1 MIDGITYFRK
11 NSPYPGDVT
20 KNCAL
25 DGVEVDNNFFVL
37 EGRDIKTLKV
47 DGSDIVIELQNG
59 KIIRSVD
66 ALKDVTDLKH
76 TAVSEL
82 EFDKENGV
90 LKFVRNGE
98 QVAITGFATESNIG
112 SDTKPDTV
120 VTVAV
125 DDSLKGNGL
134 AASPVSISPMFK
146 TGQYEPVKKIISVV
160 DGESIP
166 SCKTL
171 TVGDRYLTKEY
182 VSVYGMLYNYEAVKK
197 IACNLIKAN
206 SPWRIP
212 TKEDWD
218 DMLNA
223 VEPCPKNKNHNS
235 ATSNKYLGAWAG
247 KLLKST
253 DLWLHSTTI
262 DHCGNDTCINYD
274 TVSCGNCDNACESI
288 YCGKVCDNE
297 CRCCDCGNCDNGCGR
312 CDCGNCDNRG
322 LDTFGF
328 HIVPAG
334 YADDGRNFVF
344 FGERA
349 YFWTATNSN
358 CENVYVKRFE
368 YNRNSVYQNI
378 IAGQNYLS
386 LRLVKDYN
394 GHNYHE
400 SEKILSDQYP
410 TVMMP
415 SVKNGHSIWTSV
427 NVSLGC
433 GCGRIE
439 PNNGLALAHT
449 TKFYLNEWDGKEWL
463 RNELKDGESVVIK
476 KAPNGQTNAEYRLS
490 DGKLINVGQ
499 ITYEAVING
508 INPKLDELGTKIDNE
523 INRSIAKDTMIED
536 SINNELRPNITKNS
550 NDIATVN
557 TNLVSA
563 IGNINNAIKTVND
576 NLVDAVNTIN
586 GGIAT
591 EIQERKDADV
601 AEKEARIATDEEIK
615 ATVTANKEILDQ
627 EIERATTKDN
637 ELATAIAEE
646 KQAREAKDADLENK
660 IGQHQIVSD
669 ERYQELKGLI
679 NTNKDSIDNLSTDLD
694 ATKTDLNNTKQVLT
708 DFGKETAKAFEQIN
722 QVITD
727 GFNTINGGI
736 ATEIQERK
744 DADVAEK
751 EARIATDEEIKATI
765 LTEEGTSFD
774 TDSGVLTLKSKGGT
788 NDIKVQFSMNFG
800 EF

>member
-11 NSPYPGDVT
+11 NSPYTGDVT

-37 EGRDIKTLKV
+37 EGRDIKTLRV
-47 DGSDIVIELQNG
+47 EGSDIVIELQNG
-59 KIIRSVD
+59 KVMRSVD
-66 ALKDVTDLKH
+66 ALKDVADLKR
-76 TAVSEL
+76 TAISEL

-98 QVAITGFATESNIG
+98 QVAITGFATESN
-112 SDTKPDTV
+112 TEPNTV
-120 VTVAV
+120 VKVAV

-134 AASPVSISPMFK
+134 ATAPISISPIFK

-166 SCKTL
+166 ACETL

-182 VSVYGMLYNYEAVKK
+182 VSVYGMLYNYNAVKK
-197 IACNLIKAN
+197 IACDLSKAN

-223 VEPCPKNKNHNS
+223 VEPCQKNKNHNS

-262 DHCGNDTCINYD
+262 DPCGNDTCINYD

-288 YCGKVCDNE
+288 YCGKVCDNG
-297 CRCCDCGNCDNGCGR
+297 CGCCDCGKVCDNGCGCCDCGKVCDNGCGC

-400 SEKILSDQYP
+400 SEKILSDHYP

-433 GCGRIE
+433 CCGRIE

-463 RNELKDGESVVIK
+463 RNELKDGESVVIN

-490 DGKLINVGQ
+490 DGKLINVSQ
-499 ITYEAVING
+499 ITYEAVIND
-508 INPKLDELGTKIDNE
+508 IDPKLKVLGTKIDNE
-523 INRSIAKDTMIED
+523 INRSIAKDEAFED
-536 SINNELRPNITKNS
+536 TINDELRPNITKNS

-563 IGNINNAIKTVND
+563 IGNINEAIKTVNN

-591 EIQERKDADV
+591 EIQERKDAD
-601 AEKEARIATDEEIK
+601 KKI
-615 ATVTANKEILDQ
+615 KEILDQ

-637 ELATAIAEE
+637 ELTTAIAEE
-646 KQAREAKDADLENK
+646 KHARETKDAELENK
-660 IGQHQIVSD
+660 IGQQQTVSN
-669 ERYQELKGLI
+669 EHYQELKGLI
-679 NTNKDSIDNLSTDLD
+679 NTNKESIDNLSSDLD
-694 ATKTDLNNTKQVLT
+694 ATKTDLNNTKQVLS

-744 DADVAEK
+744 DADAAEK
-751 EARIATDEEIKATI
+751 EARIATDEEIKATV

-774 TDSGVLTLKSKGGT
+774 TNSGVLTLKSKGGT

>member
-37 EGRDIKTLKV
+37 EGRDIKTLRV
-47 DGSDIVIELQNG
+47 EGSDIVVELQNG
-59 KIIRSVD
+59 KVMRSVD

-82 EFDKENGV
+82 EFDKESGV
-90 LKFVRNGE
+90 LRFMRNGE
-98 QVAITGFATESNIG
+98 QIAITGFATELNTG
-112 SDTKPDTV
+112 

-125 DDSLKGNGL
+125 DESLKGNGL
-134 AASPVSISPMFK
+134 AATPVSISPMFK
-146 TGQYEPVKKIISVV
+146 TGQYEPVKKFISVV

-166 SCKTL
+166 TCETPI
-171 TVGDRYLTKEY
+171 VGDRYLTKEY

-197 IACNLIKAN
+197 IACNLNKAN

-223 VEPCPKNKNHNS
+223 VEPCQKDRDHNS
-235 ATSNKYLGAWAG
+235 ATANKYLGAWAG

-253 DLWLHSTTI
+253 DLWLHSSTI
-262 DHCGNDTCINYD
+262 DPCGNDTCINYD
-274 TVSCGNCDNACESI
+274 TVSCGNSGNGCEST
-288 YCGKVCDNE
+288 YCGKVCDNS
-297 CRCCDCGNCDNGCGR
+297 CGCCDCGNMGCDNG
-312 CDCGNCDNRG
+312 G
-322 LDTFGF
+322 LDAFGF

-368 YNRNSVYQNI
+368 HNKNSVYQNV
-378 IAGQNYLS
+378 IASQNYLS
-386 LRLVKDYN
+386 LRLIKDYN

-499 ITYEAVING
+499 ITYEAVIND

-536 SINNELRPNITKNS
+536 TINNELRSNIIKNS

-563 IGNINNAIKTVND
+563 IGNINEAIKTVND

-615 ATVTANKEILDQ
+615 AT
-627 EIERATTKDN
+627 
-637 ELATAIAEE
+637 
-646 KQAREAKDADLENK
+646 
-660 IGQHQIVSD
+660 
-669 ERYQELKGLI
+669 
-679 NTNKDSIDNLSTDLD
+679 
-694 ATKTDLNNTKQVLT
+694 
-708 DFGKETAKAFEQIN
+708 
-722 QVITD
+722 
-727 GFNTINGGI
+727 
-736 ATEIQERK
+736 
-744 DADVAEK
+744 
-751 EARIATDEEIKATI
+751 I

-774 TDSGVLTLKSKGGT
+774 TNSGVLTLKSKGGT

>member
-37 EGRDIKTLKV
+37 EGRDIKTLRV
-47 DGSDIVIELQNG
+47 EGSDIVVELQNG
-59 KIIRSVD
+59 KVMRSVD

-82 EFDKENGV
+82 EFDKESGV
-90 LKFVRNGE
+90 LRFMRNGE
-98 QVAITGFATESNIG
+98 QIAITGFATELNTG
-112 SDTKPDTV
+112 

-125 DDSLKGNGL
+125 DESLKGNGL
-134 AASPVSISPMFK
+134 AATPVSISPMFK
-146 TGQYEPVKKIISVV
+146 TGQYEPVKKFISVV

-166 SCKTL
+166 TCETPI
-171 TVGDRYLTKEY
+171 VGDRYLTEEY

-197 IACNLIKAN
+197 IACNLNKAN

-223 VEPCPKNKNHNS
+223 VEPCQKDRDHNS
-235 ATSNKYLGAWAG
+235 ATANKYLGAWAG

-253 DLWLHSTTI
+253 DLWLHSSTI
-262 DHCGNDTCINYD
+262 DPCGNDTCINYD
-274 TVSCGNCDNACESI
+274 TVSCGNSGNGCEST
-288 YCGKVCDNE
+288 YCGKVCDNS
-297 CRCCDCGNCDNGCGR
+297 CGCCDCGNMGCDNG
-312 CDCGNCDNRG
+312 G
-322 LDTFGF
+322 LDAFGF

-368 YNRNSVYQNI
+368 HNKNSVYQNV
-378 IAGQNYLS
+378 IASQNYLS
-386 LRLVKDYN
+386 LRLIKDYN

-490 DGKLINVGQ
+490 DGKLINVAQ
-499 ITYEAVING
+499 ITYEAVIND

-523 INRSIAKDTMIED
+523 INRSIDKDTMIED
-536 SINNELRPNITKNS
+536 TINNELRPNITKNS

-615 ATVTANKEILDQ
+615 AT
-627 EIERATTKDN
+627 
-637 ELATAIAEE
+637 
-646 KQAREAKDADLENK
+646 
-660 IGQHQIVSD
+660 
-669 ERYQELKGLI
+669 
-679 NTNKDSIDNLSTDLD
+679 
-694 ATKTDLNNTKQVLT
+694 
-708 DFGKETAKAFEQIN
+708 
-722 QVITD
+722 
-727 GFNTINGGI
+727 
-736 ATEIQERK
+736 
-744 DADVAEK
+744 
-751 EARIATDEEIKATI
+751 I

-774 TDSGVLTLKSKGGT
+774 TNSGVLTLKSKGGT

>member
-37 EGRDIKTLKV
+37 EGRDIKTLRV
-47 DGSDIVIELQNG
+47 EGSDIVIELQNG
-59 KIIRSVD
+59 KVMRSVD
-66 ALKDVTDLKH
+66 ALKDVADLKR
-76 TAVSEL
+76 TAISEL
-82 EFDKENGV
+82 EFDKESGV

-98 QVAITGFATESNIG
+98 QVAITGFATESK
-112 SDTKPDTV
+112 SEPSTV

-134 AASPVSISPMFK
+134 TATPISISPIFK

-160 DGESIP
+160 DGDSIP
-166 SCKTL
+166 TCETL
-171 TVGDRYLTKEY
+171 AVGDRYLTKEY
-182 VSVYGMLYNYEAVKK
+182 VSVYGMLYNYNAVKK
-197 IACNLIKAN
+197 IACDLDKAN

-262 DHCGNDTCINYD
+262 DTCGNDTCINYD
-274 TVSCGNCDNACESI
+274 AVSCGNCNNACESI

-297 CRCCDCGNCDNGCGR
+297 CRCCDCGNCDNGCGC

-463 RNELKDGESVVIK
+463 RNELKDGESVVIN

-490 DGKLINVGQ
+490 DGKLINVSQ
-499 ITYEAVING
+499 ITNEAVINDIG
-508 INPKLDELGTKIDNE
+508 PKLKELGTKIDNE
-523 INRSIAKDTMIED
+523 INRSIAKDEAFED
-536 SINNELRPNITKNS
+536 TINDELRPNITKNS

-563 IGNINNAIKTVND
+563 IGNINEAIKTVND

-591 EIQERKDADV
+591 EIQERKDAD
-601 AEKEARIATDEEIK
+601 KEIK
-615 ATVTANKEILDQ
+615 DSLDQ

-660 IGQHQIVSD
+660 IGQQQTVSN

-744 DADVAEK
+744 DADAAEK
-751 EARIATDEEIKATI
+751 EARTATDEEIKATI

-774 TDSGVLTLKSKGGT
+774 TNSGVLTLKSKGGT

>member
-11 NSPYPGDVT
+11 NSPYTGDVT

-37 EGRDIKTLKV
+37 EGRDIKTLRV
-47 DGSDIVIELQNG
+47 EGSDIVVELQNG
-59 KIIRSVD
+59 KVMRSVD

-98 QVAITGFATESNIG
+98 QVAITGFATESK
-112 SDTKPDTV
+112 SEPSTV

-134 AASPVSISPMFK
+134 TATPISISPIFK

-160 DGESIP
+160 DGDSIP
-166 SCKTL
+166 TCETL
-171 TVGDRYLTKEY
+171 AVGDRYLTKEY
-182 VSVYGMLYNYEAVKK
+182 VSVYGMLYNYNAVKK
-197 IACNLIKAN
+197 IACDLDKAN

-262 DHCGNDTCINYD
+262 DTCGNDTCINYD
-274 TVSCGNCDNACESI
+274 AVSCGNCNNACESI

-297 CRCCDCGNCDNGCGR
+297 CRCCDCGNCDNGCGC

-499 ITYEAVING
+499 ITYEAVIND

-523 INRSIAKDTMIED
+523 INRSIAKDEAFED
-536 SINNELRPNITKNS
+536 TINDELRPNITKNS

-563 IGNINNAIKTVND
+563 IGNINEAIKTVND

-591 EIQERKDADV
+591 EIQERKDAD
-601 AEKEARIATDEEIK
+601 KEIK
-615 ATVTANKEILDQ
+615 DSLDQ

-660 IGQHQIVSD
+660 IGQQQTVSN

-744 DADVAEK
+744 DADAAEK

-774 TDSGVLTLKSKGGT
+774 TNSGVLTLKSKGGT

>member
-37 EGRDIKTLKV
+37 EGRDIKTLRV
-47 DGSDIVIELQNG
+47 EGSDIVVELQNG
-59 KIIRSVD
+59 KVMRSVD

-82 EFDKENGV
+82 EFDKESGV
-90 LKFVRNGE
+90 LRFMRNGE
-98 QVAITGFATESNIG
+98 QVAITGFATELNTG
-112 SDTKPDTV
+112 

-125 DDSLKGNGL
+125 DESLKGNGL
-134 AASPVSISPMFK
+134 AATPVSISPMFK
-146 TGQYEPVKKIISVV
+146 TGQYEPVKKFISVV

-166 SCKTL
+166 TCETPI
-171 TVGDRYLTKEY
+171 VGDRYLTKEY

-197 IACNLIKAN
+197 IACNLNKAN

-223 VEPCPKNKNHNS
+223 VEPCQKDRDHNS
-235 ATSNKYLGAWAG
+235 ATANKYLGAWAG

-253 DLWLHSTTI
+253 DLWLHSSTI
-262 DHCGNDTCINYD
+262 DSCGNDTCINYD
-274 TVSCGNCDNACESI
+274 TVSCGNSVNGCEST
-288 YCGKVCDNE
+288 YCGKVCDNS
-297 CRCCDCGNCDNGCGR
+297 CGCCDCGNMGCDNG
-312 CDCGNCDNRG
+312 G
-322 LDTFGF
+322 LDAFGF

-368 YNRNSVYQNI
+368 HNKNSVYQNV
-378 IAGQNYLS
+378 IASQNYLS
-386 LRLVKDYN
+386 LRLIKDYN

-490 DGKLINVGQ
+490 DGKLINVAQ
-499 ITYEAVING
+499 ITYEAVIND

-523 INRSIAKDTMIED
+523 INRSIDKDTMIED
-536 SINNELRPNITKNS
+536 TINNELRPNITKNS

-615 ATVTANKEILDQ
+615 AT
-627 EIERATTKDN
+627 
-637 ELATAIAEE
+637 
-646 KQAREAKDADLENK
+646 
-660 IGQHQIVSD
+660 
-669 ERYQELKGLI
+669 
-679 NTNKDSIDNLSTDLD
+679 
-694 ATKTDLNNTKQVLT
+694 
-708 DFGKETAKAFEQIN
+708 
-722 QVITD
+722 
-727 GFNTINGGI
+727 
-736 ATEIQERK
+736 
-744 DADVAEK
+744 
-751 EARIATDEEIKATI
+751 I

-774 TDSGVLTLKSKGGT
+774 TNSGVLTLKSKGGT

>member
-37 EGRDIKTLKV
+37 EGRDIKTLRV
-47 DGSDIVIELQNG
+47 EGSDIVVELQNG
-59 KIIRSVD
+59 KVMRSVD
-66 ALKDVTDLKH
+66 ALKDVADLKR
-76 TAVSEL
+76 TAISEL
-82 EFDKENGV
+82 EFDKESGV

-98 QVAITGFATESNIG
+98 QVAITGFATESK
-112 SDTKPDTV
+112 SEPSTV

-134 AASPVSISPMFK
+134 TATPISISPIFK

-160 DGESIP
+160 DGDSIP
-166 SCKTL
+166 TCETL
-171 TVGDRYLTKEY
+171 AVGDRYLTKEY
-182 VSVYGMLYNYEAVKK
+182 VSVYGMLYNYNAVKK
-197 IACNLIKAN
+197 IACDLDKAN

-262 DHCGNDTCINYD
+262 DTCGNDTCINYD
-274 TVSCGNCDNACESI
+274 AVSCGNCNNACESI

-297 CRCCDCGNCDNGCGR
+297 CRC

-499 ITYEAVING
+499 ITYEAVIND

-523 INRSIAKDTMIED
+523 INRSIAKDEAFED
-536 SINNELRPNITKNS
+536 TINDELRPNITKNS

-563 IGNINNAIKTVND
+563 IGNINEAIKTVND

-591 EIQERKDADV
+591 EIQERKDAD
-601 AEKEARIATDEEIK
+601 KEIK
-615 ATVTANKEILDQ
+615 DSLDQ

-660 IGQHQIVSD
+660 IGQQQTVSN

-744 DADVAEK
+744 DADAAEK

-774 TDSGVLTLKSKGGT
+774 TNSGVLTLKSKGGT

-800 EF
+800 EFQ

>member
-37 EGRDIKTLKV
+37 EGRDIKTLRV
-47 DGSDIVIELQNG
+47 EGSDIVVELQNG
-59 KIIRSVD
+59 KVMRSVD
-66 ALKDVTDLKH
+66 ALKDVADLKR
-76 TAVSEL
+76 TAISEL
-82 EFDKENGV
+82 EFDKESGV

-98 QVAITGFATESNIG
+98 QVDITGFATESNIG
-112 SDTKPDTV
+112 SDTKPDAV

-262 DHCGNDTCINYD
+262 DSCGNDTCINYD

-297 CRCCDCGNCDNGCGR
+297 CRCCDCGNCDNGCGC

-490 DGKLINVGQ
+490 DGKLINVAQ
-499 ITYEAVING
+499 ITYEAVIND

-523 INRSIAKDTMIED
+523 INRSIAKDESFED
-536 SINNELRPNITKNS
+536 TINDELRPNITKNS

-563 IGNINNAIKTVND
+563 IGNINEAIKTVND

-591 EIQERKDADV
+591 EIQERKDAD
-601 AEKEARIATDEEIK
+601 KEIK
-615 ATVTANKEILDQ
+615 DSLDQ

-637 ELATAIAEE
+637 ELTTAIAEE

-660 IGQHQIVSD
+660 IGQHQIVID
-669 ERYQELKGLI
+669 EHYQELKGLI

-744 DADVAEK
+744 DADATEK

-774 TDSGVLTLKSKGGT
+774 TNSGVLTLKSKGGT
-788 NDIKVQFSMNFG
+788 NDIRVQFSMNFG

>member
-37 EGRDIKTLKV
+37 EGRDIKTLRV
-47 DGSDIVIELQNG
+47 EGSDIVVELQNG
-59 KIIRSVD
+59 KVMRSVN

-82 EFDKENGV
+82 EFDKESGV

-98 QVAITGFATESNIG
+98 QVAITGFATESK
-112 SDTKPDTV
+112 SEPSTV

-134 AASPVSISPMFK
+134 TATPISISPIFK

-160 DGESIP
+160 DGDSIP
-166 SCKTL
+166 TCETL
-171 TVGDRYLTKEY
+171 AVGDRYLTKEY
-182 VSVYGMLYNYEAVKK
+182 VSVYGMLYNYNAVKK
-197 IACNLIKAN
+197 IACDLDKAN

-262 DHCGNDTCINYD
+262 DTCGNDTCINYD
-274 TVSCGNCDNACESI
+274 AVSCGNCNNACESI

-297 CRCCDCGNCDNGCGR
+297 CRCRDCGNCDNGCGC

-499 ITYEAVING
+499 ITYEAVIND

-523 INRSIAKDTMIED
+523 INRSIAKDEAFED
-536 SINNELRPNITKNS
+536 TINDELRPNITKNS

-563 IGNINNAIKTVND
+563 IGNINEAIKTVND

-591 EIQERKDADV
+591 EIQERKDAD
-601 AEKEARIATDEEIK
+601 KEIK
-615 ATVTANKEILDQ
+615 DSLDQ

-660 IGQHQIVSD
+660 IGQQQTVSN

-744 DADVAEK
+744 DADAAEK

-774 TDSGVLTLKSKGGT
+774 TNSGVLTLKSKGGT

>member
-11 NSPYPGDVT
+11 NSPYTGDIT

-37 EGRDIKTLKV
+37 EGRDIKTLRV
-47 DGSDIVIELQNG
+47 EGSDIVVELQNG
-59 KIIRSVD
+59 KVMRSVD

-82 EFDKENGV
+82 EFDKESGV
-90 LKFVRNGE
+90 LRFMRNGE
-98 QVAITGFATESNIG
+98 QVAITGFATELNTG
-112 SDTKPDTV
+112 

-125 DDSLKGNGL
+125 DESLKGNGL
-134 AASPVSISPMFK
+134 AATPVSISPMFK
-146 TGQYEPVKKIISVV
+146 TGQYEPVKKFISVV
-160 DGESIP
+160 NGESIP
-166 SCKTL
+166 TCETPI
-171 TVGDRYLTKEY
+171 VGDRYLTKEY

-197 IACNLIKAN
+197 IACNLNKAN

-223 VEPCPKNKNHNS
+223 VEPCQKDRDHNS
-235 ATSNKYLGAWAG
+235 ATANKYLGAWAG

-253 DLWLHSTTI
+253 DLWLHSSTI
-262 DHCGNDTCINYD
+262 DPCGNDTCINYD
-274 TVSCGNCDNACESI
+274 TVSCGNSGNGCEST
-288 YCGKVCDNE
+288 YCGKVCDNS
-297 CRCCDCGNCDNGCGR
+297 CGCCDCGNMGCDNG
-312 CDCGNCDNRG
+312 G
-322 LDTFGF
+322 LDAFGF

-368 YNRNSVYQNI
+368 HNKNSVYQNV
-378 IAGQNYLS
+378 IASQNYLS
-386 LRLVKDYN
+386 LRLIKDYN

-499 ITYEAVING
+499 ITYEAVIND

-523 INRSIAKDTMIED
+523 INRSIDKDTMIED
-536 SINNELRPNITKNS
+536 TINNELRPNITKNS

-557 TNLVSA
+557 TNLVSS
-563 IGNINNAIKTVND
+563 IGNINEAIKTVND
-576 NLVDAVNTIN
+576 NLVDAV
-586 GGIAT
+586 
-591 EIQERKDADV
+591 
-601 AEKEARIATDEEIK
+601 
-615 ATVTANKEILDQ
+615 
-627 EIERATTKDN
+627 
-637 ELATAIAEE
+637 
-646 KQAREAKDADLENK
+646 
-660 IGQHQIVSD
+660 
-669 ERYQELKGLI
+669 
-679 NTNKDSIDNLSTDLD
+679 
-694 ATKTDLNNTKQVLT
+694 
-708 DFGKETAKAFEQIN
+708 
-722 QVITD
+722 
-727 GFNTINGGI
+727 NTINGGI

>member
-37 EGRDIKTLKV
+37 EGRDIKTLRV
-47 DGSDIVIELQNG
+47 EGSDIVVELQNG
-59 KIIRSVD
+59 KVMRSVD

-82 EFDKENGV
+82 EFDKESGV
-90 LKFVRNGE
+90 LRFMRNGE
-98 QVAITGFATESNIG
+98 QVAITGFATELNTG
-112 SDTKPDTV
+112 

-125 DDSLKGNGL
+125 DESLKGNGL
-134 AASPVSISPMFK
+134 AATPVSISPMFK
-146 TGQYEPVKKIISVV
+146 TGQYEPVKKFISVV

-166 SCKTL
+166 TCETPI
-171 TVGDRYLTKEY
+171 VGDRYLTEEY

-197 IACNLIKAN
+197 IACNLNKAN

-223 VEPCPKNKNHNS
+223 VEPCQKDRDHNS
-235 ATSNKYLGAWAG
+235 ATANKYLGAWAG

-253 DLWLHSTTI
+253 DLWLHSSTI
-262 DHCGNDTCINYD
+262 DPCGNDTCINYD
-274 TVSCGNCDNACESI
+274 TVSCGNSGNGCEST
-288 YCGKVCDNE
+288 YCGKVCDNS
-297 CRCCDCGNCDNGCGR
+297 CGCCDCGNMGCDNG
-312 CDCGNCDNRG
+312 G
-322 LDTFGF
+322 LDAFGF

-368 YNRNSVYQNI
+368 YNKNSVYQNV
-378 IAGQNYLS
+378 IASQNYLS
-386 LRLVKDYN
+386 LRLIKDYN

-591 EIQERKDADV
+591 EIQERKDAD
-601 AEKEARIATDEEIK
+601 AT
-615 ATVTANKEILDQ
+615 
-627 EIERATTKDN
+627 
-637 ELATAIAEE
+637 
-646 KQAREAKDADLENK
+646 
-660 IGQHQIVSD
+660 
-669 ERYQELKGLI
+669 
-679 NTNKDSIDNLSTDLD
+679 
-694 ATKTDLNNTKQVLT
+694 
-708 DFGKETAKAFEQIN
+708 
-722 QVITD
+722 
-727 GFNTINGGI
+727 
-736 ATEIQERK
+736 
-744 DADVAEK
+744 EK

-774 TDSGVLTLKSKGGT
+774 TNSGVLTLKSKGGT

>member
-37 EGRDIKTLKV
+37 EGRDIKTLRV
-47 DGSDIVIELQNG
+47 EGSDIVIELQNG
-59 KIIRSVD
+59 KVMRSVD
-66 ALKDVTDLKH
+66 ALKDVADLKH
-76 TAVSEL
+76 TAISEL
-82 EFDKENGV
+82 EFDKESGV
-90 LKFVRNGE
+90 LKFVRDGE
-98 QVAITGFATESNIG
+98 QVAITGFATESK
-112 SDTKPDTV
+112 SEPSTV

-134 AASPVSISPMFK
+134 AATPISISPMFK

-166 SCKTL
+166 TCETL
-171 TVGDRYLTKEY
+171 AVGDRYLTKEY
-182 VSVYGMLYNYEAVKK
+182 VSVYGMLYNYNAVKK
-197 IACNLIKAN
+197 IACDLDKAN

-262 DHCGNDTCINYD
+262 DPCGNDTCINYD

-297 CRCCDCGNCDNGCGR
+297 CRSCDCGNCNNGCGC

-400 SEKILSDQYP
+400 SEKILSDHYP

-433 GCGRIE
+433 CCGRIE

-490 DGKLINVGQ
+490 DGKLINVSQ
-499 ITYEAVING
+499 ITYEAVIND

-523 INRSIAKDTMIED
+523 INRSIAKDESFED
-536 SINNELRPNITKNS
+536 TINDELRPNITKNS

-563 IGNINNAIKTVND
+563 IGNINEAIKTVND

-591 EIQERKDADV
+591 EIQERKDAD
-601 AEKEARIATDEEIK
+601 KEIK
-615 ATVTANKEILDQ
+615 DSLDQ
-627 EIERATTKDN
+627 EIERAITKDN
-637 ELATAIAEE
+637 ELTTAIAEE
-646 KQAREAKDADLENK
+646 KHARETKDAELENK
-660 IGQHQIVSD
+660 IVQQQTVSN
-669 ERYQELKGLI
+669 EHYQELKGLI
-679 NTNKDSIDNLSTDLD
+679 NTNKESIDNLSSDLD
-694 ATKTDLNNTKQVLT
+694 ATKTDLNNTKQVLS

-744 DADVAEK
+744 DADAAEK

-774 TDSGVLTLKSKGGT
+774 TNSGVLTLKSKGGT

>member
-11 NSPYPGDVT
+11 NSPYTGDVT

-112 SDTKPDTV
+112 SDTKPGSV

-134 AASPVSISPMFK
+134 AASPFSISPMFK

-160 DGESIP
+160 DGESLP
-166 SCKTL
+166 VCKTL

-197 IACNLIKAN
+197 IACNLNKAN

-223 VEPCPKNKNHNS
+223 VEPCPKDRDHNS
-235 ATSNKYLGAWAG
+235 ATANKYLGAWAG

-253 DLWLHSTTI
+253 DLWLHSSTI
-262 DHCGNDTCINYD
+262 DPCSNDTCINYD
-274 TVSCGNCDNACESI
+274 TVSCGNSGNGCEGT
-288 YCGKVCDNE
+288 YCGKVCDNS
-297 CRCCDCGNCDNGCGR
+297 CGCCDCGNMG
-312 CDCGNCDNRG
+312 CDNRG
-322 LDTFGF
+322 LDAFGF

-368 YNRNSVYQNI
+368 YNKNSVYQNV
-378 IAGQNYLS
+378 IASQNYLS
-386 LRLVKDYN
+386 LRLIKDYN

-490 DGKLINVGQ
+490 DGKLINVAQ
-499 ITYEAVING
+499 ITYEAVIND
-508 INPKLDELGTKIDNE
+508 INPKLNELGTKIDNE

-536 SINNELRPNITKNS
+536 TINNELRPNITKNS

-563 IGNINNAIKTVND
+563 IGNINEAIKTVND

-591 EIQERKDADV
+591 EIQERKDADA

-615 ATVTANKEILDQ
+615 ATVAANKEILDQ

-646 KQAREAKDADLENK
+646 KQAREAKDAELENK
-660 IGQHQIVSD
+660 IGQHQTVSD
-669 ERYQELKGLI
+669 EHYQELKGLI

-744 DADVAEK
+744 DADAAEK

-774 TDSGVLTLKSKGGT
+774 TNNGVLTLKSKGGT

>member
-37 EGRDIKTLKV
+37 EGRDIKTLRV
-47 DGSDIVIELQNG
+47 EGSDIVIELQNG
-59 KIIRSVD
+59 KVMRSVD
-66 ALKDVTDLKH
+66 ALKDVADLKR
-76 TAVSEL
+76 TAISEL

-134 AASPVSISPMFK
+134 AATPISISPMFK

-166 SCKTL
+166 TCETL
-171 TVGDRYLTKEY
+171 AVGDRYLTKEY
-182 VSVYGMLYNYEAVKK
+182 VSVYGMLYNYNAVKK
-197 IACNLIKAN
+197 IACDLDKAN

-262 DHCGNDTCINYD
+262 DPCGNDTCINYD
-274 TVSCGNCDNACESI
+274 TVSCGNCNNACESI

-297 CRCCDCGNCDNGCGR
+297 CRCCDCGNCNNGC

-400 SEKILSDQYP
+400 SEKILSDHYP

-463 RNELKDGESVVIK
+463 RNELKDGESVVIN

-490 DGKLINVGQ
+490 DGKLINVSQ
-499 ITYEAVING
+499 ITYEAVIND

-523 INRSIAKDTMIED
+523 INRSIAKDESFED
-536 SINNELRPNITKNS
+536 TINDELRPNITKNS

-563 IGNINNAIKTVND
+563 IGSINEAIKTVND

-591 EIQERKDADV
+591 EIQERKDAD
-601 AEKEARIATDEEIK
+601 KEIK
-615 ATVTANKEILDQ
+615 DSLDQ

-637 ELATAIAEE
+637 ELTTAIAEE

-660 IGQHQIVSD
+660 IEQHQIVSD

-774 TDSGVLTLKSKGGT
+774 IDSGVLTLKSKGGT

>member
-11 NSPYPGDVT
+11 NSPYTGDIT

-37 EGRDIKTLKV
+37 EGRDIKTLRV
-47 DGSDIVIELQNG
+47 EGSDIVVELQNG
-59 KIIRSVD
+59 KVMRSVD

-82 EFDKENGV
+82 EFDKESGV
-90 LKFVRNGE
+90 LRFMRNGE
-98 QVAITGFATESNIG
+98 QVAITGFATELNTG
-112 SDTKPDTV
+112 

-125 DDSLKGNGL
+125 DESLKGNGL
-134 AASPVSISPMFK
+134 AATPVSISPMFK
-146 TGQYEPVKKIISVV
+146 TGQYEPVKKFISVV
-160 DGESIP
+160 NGESIP
-166 SCKTL
+166 TCETPI
-171 TVGDRYLTKEY
+171 VGDRYLTEEY

-197 IACNLIKAN
+197 IACNLNKAN

-223 VEPCPKNKNHNS
+223 VEPCQKDRDHNS
-235 ATSNKYLGAWAG
+235 ATANKYLGAWAG

-253 DLWLHSTTI
+253 DLWLHSSTI
-262 DHCGNDTCINYD
+262 DHCSNDTCINYD
-274 TVSCGNCDNACESI
+274 TVSCGNSGNGCEST
-288 YCGKVCDNE
+288 YCGKVCDNS
-297 CRCCDCGNCDNGCGR
+297 CGCCDCGNMGCDNG
-312 CDCGNCDNRG
+312 G
-322 LDTFGF
+322 LDAFGF

-368 YNRNSVYQNI
+368 HNKNSVYQNV
-378 IAGQNYLS
+378 IASQNYLS
-386 LRLVKDYN
+386 LRLIKDYN

-499 ITYEAVING
+499 ITYEAVIND

-523 INRSIAKDTMIED
+523 INRSIDKDTMIED
-536 SINNELRPNITKNS
+536 TINNELRPNITKNS

-557 TNLVSA
+557 TNLVSS
-563 IGNINNAIKTVND
+563 IGNINEAIKTVND

-591 EIQERKDADV
+591 EIQERKDAD
-601 AEKEARIATDEEIK
+601 AT
-615 ATVTANKEILDQ
+615 
-627 EIERATTKDN
+627 
-637 ELATAIAEE
+637 
-646 KQAREAKDADLENK
+646 
-660 IGQHQIVSD
+660 
-669 ERYQELKGLI
+669 
-679 NTNKDSIDNLSTDLD
+679 
-694 ATKTDLNNTKQVLT
+694 
-708 DFGKETAKAFEQIN
+708 
-722 QVITD
+722 
-727 GFNTINGGI
+727 
-736 ATEIQERK
+736 
-744 DADVAEK
+744 EK

-774 TDSGVLTLKSKGGT
+774 TNSGVLTLKSKGGT

>member
-37 EGRDIKTLKV
+37 EGRDIKTLRV
-47 DGSDIVIELQNG
+47 EGSDIVVELQNG
-59 KIIRSVD
+59 KVMRSVD
-66 ALKDVTDLKH
+66 ALKDVTDDVTDLKR
-76 TAVSEL
+76 TAISEL
-82 EFDKENGV
+82 EFDKESGV

-112 SDTKPDTV
+112 SDTKPNAV

-274 TVSCGNCDNACESI
+274 TVSCGNCNNACESI

-297 CRCCDCGNCDNGCGR
+297 CRC

-591 EIQERKDADV
+591 EIQERKDAD
-601 AEKEARIATDEEIK
+601 ATEKEARIATDEEIK

-774 TDSGVLTLKSKGGT
+774 TNSGVLTLKSKGGT

>member
-37 EGRDIKTLKV
+37 EGRDIKTLNV

-59 KIIRSVD
+59 KIMRSVN

-76 TAVSEL
+76 TAISEL

-98 QVAITGFATESNIG
+98 QVAITGFATESNTGTDTG

-134 AASPVSISPMFK
+134 VASPVSISPMFK
-146 TGQYEPVKKIISVV
+146 TGQYEPVKKIISIV
-160 DGESIP
+160 DGESLP
-166 SCKTL
+166 ACKTL

-182 VSVYGMLYNYEAVKK
+182 VSVYGMLYNYNAVKK
-197 IACNLIKAN
+197 IAYDLDKAN

-223 VEPCPKNKNHNS
+223 VEPCQKNKNHNS

-262 DHCGNDTCINYD
+262 DPCGNDTCINYD
-274 TVSCGNCDNACESI
+274 TVSCGCCDCGNCDNECESI
-288 YCGKVCDNE
+288 YCGKVCDND
-297 CRCCDCGNCDNGCGR
+297 CGCCDCGCGCCGCCDCGNCDNE
-312 CDCGNCDNRG
+312 G
-322 LDTFGF
+322 LDAFGF

-386 LRLVKDYN
+386 LRLIKDYN

-400 SEKILSDQYP
+400 SERILSDHYP

-427 NVSLGC
+427 NISLGC

-449 TKFYLNEWDGKEWL
+449 TRFYLNEWDGKEWL
-463 RNELKDGESVVIK
+463 RNELKDGESVVINK
-476 KAPNGQTNAEYRLS
+476 SPNGQTNAEYRLS
-490 DGKLINVGQ
+490 DGKLINVAQ
-499 ITYEAVING
+499 ITYDAVIND
-508 INPKLDELGTKIDNE
+508 INPKLEKLGTKIDNE
-523 INRSIAKDTMIED
+523 INRSVAKDKTFED
-536 SINNELRPNITKNS
+536 TINDELRPNITKNS

-563 IGNINNAIKTVND
+563 IDNINEAIKTVND

-591 EIQERKDADV
+591 EIQERKDAD
-601 AEKEARIATDEEIK
+601 EEIK
-615 ATVTANKEILDQ
+615 ATLDQ
-627 EIERATTKDN
+627 EIERATAKDN
-637 ELATAIAEE
+637 ELATAIVEE
-646 KQAREAKDADLENK
+646 KQAREAKDAELENK
-660 IGQHQIVSD
+660 IGQHQTVSN
-669 ERYQELKGLI
+669 EHYQELKGLI

-694 ATKTDLNNTKQVLT
+694 ATKTDLNKTKQVLT

-744 DADVAEK
+744 DADAAEK
-751 EARIATDEEIKATI
+751 EARIATDEEIKATV

>member
-37 EGRDIKTLKV
+37 EGRDIKTLRV
-47 DGSDIVIELQNG
+47 EGSDIVVELQNG
-59 KIIRSVD
+59 KVMRSVD

-82 EFDKENGV
+82 EFDKESGV
-90 LKFVRNGE
+90 LRFMRNGE
-98 QVAITGFATESNIG
+98 QVAITGFATELNTG
-112 SDTKPDTV
+112 

-125 DDSLKGNGL
+125 DESLKGNGL
-134 AASPVSISPMFK
+134 AATPVSISPMFK
-146 TGQYEPVKKIISVV
+146 TGQYEPVKKFISVV
-160 DGESIP
+160 NGESIP
-166 SCKTL
+166 TCETPI
-171 TVGDRYLTKEY
+171 VGDRYLTKEY

-197 IACNLIKAN
+197 IACNLNKAN

-223 VEPCPKNKNHNS
+223 VEPCQKDRDHNS
-235 ATSNKYLGAWAG
+235 ATANKYLGAWAG

-253 DLWLHSTTI
+253 DLWLHSSTI
-262 DHCGNDTCINYD
+262 DPCGNDTCINYD
-274 TVSCGNCDNACESI
+274 TVSCGNSGNGCEST
-288 YCGKVCDNE
+288 YCGKVCDNS
-297 CRCCDCGNCDNGCGR
+297 CGCCDCGNMGCDNG
-312 CDCGNCDNRG
+312 G
-322 LDTFGF
+322 LDAFGF

-368 YNRNSVYQNI
+368 YNKNSVYQNV
-378 IAGQNYLS
+378 IASQNYLS
-386 LRLVKDYN
+386 LRLIKDYN

-499 ITYEAVING
+499 ITYEAVIND

-523 INRSIAKDTMIED
+523 INRSIAKDESFED
-536 SINNELRPNITKNS
+536 TINDELRPNITKNS

-615 ATVTANKEILDQ
+615 AT
-627 EIERATTKDN
+627 
-637 ELATAIAEE
+637 
-646 KQAREAKDADLENK
+646 
-660 IGQHQIVSD
+660 
-669 ERYQELKGLI
+669 
-679 NTNKDSIDNLSTDLD
+679 
-694 ATKTDLNNTKQVLT
+694 
-708 DFGKETAKAFEQIN
+708 
-722 QVITD
+722 
-727 GFNTINGGI
+727 
-736 ATEIQERK
+736 
-744 DADVAEK
+744 
-751 EARIATDEEIKATI
+751 I

-774 TDSGVLTLKSKGGT
+774 TNSGVLTLKSKGGT

>member
-37 EGRDIKTLKV
+37 EGRDIKTLRV
-47 DGSDIVIELQNG
+47 EGSDIVVELQNG
-59 KIIRSVD
+59 KVMRSVD
-66 ALKDVTDLKH
+66 ALKDVTDDVTDLKR
-76 TAVSEL
+76 TAISEL
-82 EFDKENGV
+82 EFDKESGV

-112 SDTKPDTV
+112 SDTKPNAV

-160 DGESIP
+160 DGESLP

-274 TVSCGNCDNACESI
+274 TVSCGNCNNACESI

-297 CRCCDCGNCDNGCGR
+297 CRCCDCGNCDNGCGC

-490 DGKLINVGQ
+490 DGKLINVAQ
-499 ITYEAVING
+499 ITYEAVIND

-523 INRSIAKDTMIED
+523 INRSIAKDESFED
-536 SINNELRPNITKNS
+536 TINDELRPNITKNS

-563 IGNINNAIKTVND
+563 IGNINEAIKTVND

-591 EIQERKDADV
+591 EIQERKDAD
-601 AEKEARIATDEEIK
+601 KEIK
-615 ATVTANKEILDQ
+615 DSLDQ

-637 ELATAIAEE
+637 ELTTAIAEE

-660 IGQHQIVSD
+660 IGQHQIVID
-669 ERYQELKGLI
+669 EHYQELKGLI

-774 TDSGVLTLKSKGGT
+774 TNSGVLTLKSKGGT
-788 NDIKVQFSMNFG
+788 NDIRVQFSMNFG

>member
-11 NSPYPGDVT
+11 NSPYTGDIT

-37 EGRDIKTLKV
+37 EGRDIKTLRV
-47 DGSDIVIELQNG
+47 EGSDIVVELQNG
-59 KIIRSVD
+59 KVMRSVD

-82 EFDKENGV
+82 EFDKESGV
-90 LKFVRNGE
+90 LRFMRNGE
-98 QVAITGFATESNIG
+98 QVAITGFATELNTG
-112 SDTKPDTV
+112 

-125 DDSLKGNGL
+125 DESLKGNGL
-134 AASPVSISPMFK
+134 AATPVSISPMFK
-146 TGQYEPVKKIISVV
+146 TGQYEPVKKFISVV
-160 DGESIP
+160 NGESIP
-166 SCKTL
+166 TCETPI
-171 TVGDRYLTKEY
+171 VGDRYLTEEY

-197 IACNLIKAN
+197 IACNLNKAN

-223 VEPCPKNKNHNS
+223 VEPCQKDRDHNS
-235 ATSNKYLGAWAG
+235 ATANKYLGAWAG

-253 DLWLHSTTI
+253 DLWLHSSTI
-262 DHCGNDTCINYD
+262 DPCGNDTCINYD
-274 TVSCGNCDNACESI
+274 TVSCGNSGNGCEST
-288 YCGKVCDNE
+288 YCGKVCDNS
-297 CRCCDCGNCDNGCGR
+297 CGCCDCGNMGCDNG
-312 CDCGNCDNRG
+312 G
-322 LDTFGF
+322 LDAFGF

-368 YNRNSVYQNI
+368 YNKNSVYQNV
-378 IAGQNYLS
+378 IASQNYLS
-386 LRLVKDYN
+386 LRLIKDYN

-400 SEKILSDQYP
+400 SERILSDQYP

-508 INPKLDELGTKIDNE
+508 INPKLDEVGTKIDNE

-536 SINNELRPNITKNS
+536 TINNELRPNITKNS

-563 IGNINNAIKTVND
+563 IGNINEAIKTVND
-576 NLVDAVNTIN
+576 NLVDAV
-586 GGIAT
+586 
-591 EIQERKDADV
+591 
-601 AEKEARIATDEEIK
+601 
-615 ATVTANKEILDQ
+615 
-627 EIERATTKDN
+627 
-637 ELATAIAEE
+637 
-646 KQAREAKDADLENK
+646 
-660 IGQHQIVSD
+660 
-669 ERYQELKGLI
+669 
-679 NTNKDSIDNLSTDLD
+679 
-694 ATKTDLNNTKQVLT
+694 
-708 DFGKETAKAFEQIN
+708 
-722 QVITD
+722 
-727 GFNTINGGI
+727 NTINGGI

>member
-37 EGRDIKTLKV
+37 EGRDIKTLRV
-47 DGSDIVIELQNG
+47 EGSDIVVELQNG
-59 KIIRSVD
+59 KVMRSVD
-66 ALKDVTDLKH
+66 ALKDVTDDVTDLKR
-76 TAVSEL
+76 TTISEL
-82 EFDKENGV
+82 EFDKESGV

-112 SDTKPDTV
+112 SDTKPNAV

-297 CRCCDCGNCDNGCGR
+297 CRCCDCGNCDNGC

-490 DGKLINVGQ
+490 DGKLINVAQ
-499 ITYEAVING
+499 ITYEAVIND

-523 INRSIAKDTMIED
+523 INRSIAKDESFED
-536 SINNELRPNITKNS
+536 TINDELRPNITKNS

-563 IGNINNAIKTVND
+563 IGNINEAIKTVND

-591 EIQERKDADV
+591 EIQERKDAD
-601 AEKEARIATDEEIK
+601 KEIK
-615 ATVTANKEILDQ
+615 DSLDQ

-637 ELATAIAEE
+637 ELTTAIAEE

-660 IGQHQIVSD
+660 IGQHQIVID
-669 ERYQELKGLI
+669 EHYQELKGLI

-774 TDSGVLTLKSKGGT
+774 IDSGVLTLKSKGGT

>member
-11 NSPYPGDVT
+11 NSPYTGDVT

-59 KIIRSVD
+59 KTIRSVD

-90 LKFVRNGE
+90 LKFMRNGE
-98 QVAITGFATESNIG
+98 QVAITGFATESNIGSDTGSDTGSDIG

-146 TGQYEPVKKIISVV
+146 TGQYEPVKKIISIV
-160 DGESIP
+160 DGESLP
-166 SCKTL
+166 TCKAL
-171 TVGDRYLTKEY
+171 TVGDRYLTKEH
-182 VSVYGMLYNYEAVKK
+182 VSVYGMLYNYNTVKK
-197 IACNLIKAN
+197 IAYDLDKAN

-223 VEPCPKNKNHNS
+223 VEPCQKNKNHNS
-235 ATSNKYLGAWAG
+235 ATYNKHLGAWAG

-253 DLWLHSTTI
+253 DLWIHPTTI
-262 DHCGNDTCINYD
+262 DPCGNDTCINYD
-274 TVSCGNCDNACESI
+274 TVSCG
-288 YCGKVCDNE
+288 
-297 CRCCDCGNCDNGCGR
+297 CCDCGNCDNECESIYRGKVCDDGCGC
-312 CDCGNCDNRG
+312 CDCGCCGNRDNEG
-322 LDTFGF
+322 LDAFGF
-328 HIVPAG
+328 NIVPAG

-386 LRLVKDYN
+386 LRLIKDYN

-400 SEKILSDQYP
+400 SERILSDHYP

-427 NVSLGC
+427 NISLGC

-439 PNNGLALAHT
+439 PNNGLSLANT

-463 RNELKDGESVVIK
+463 RNELKEGESVVINK
-476 KAPNGQTNAEYRLS
+476 SPNGQTNAEYRVS
-490 DGKLINVGQ
+490 DGKLINVAQ
-499 ITYEAVING
+499 ITYDAVIND
-508 INPKLDELGTKIDNE
+508 INPKLEELGNKIDNE
-523 INRSIAKDTMIED
+523 INRSVAKDKTFED
-536 SINNELRPNITKNS
+536 TINDELRPNITKNS

-563 IGNINNAIKTVND
+563 IDNINEAIKTVND

-586 GGIAT
+586 GGIAA
-591 EIQERKDADV
+591 EIQERKDAD
-601 AEKEARIATDEEIK
+601 EEIK
-615 ATVTANKEILDQ
+615 ATLDQ
-627 EIERATTKDN
+627 EVERATAK
-637 ELATAIAEE
+637 EAE
-646 KQAREAKDADLENK
+646 LENK
-660 IGQHQIVSD
+660 IEQHQTVSN

-694 ATKTDLNNTKQVLT
+694 ATKTDLNKTKQVLT

-744 DADVAEK
+744 DAD
-751 EARIATDEEIKATI
+751 EEIKATI

-774 TDSGVLTLKSKGGT
+774 TNSGVLTLKSKGGT

>member
-37 EGRDIKTLKV
+37 EGRDIKTLRV
-47 DGSDIVIELQNG
+47 EGSDIVVELQNG
-59 KIIRSVD
+59 KVMRSVD

-82 EFDKENGV
+82 EFDKESGV
-90 LKFVRNGE
+90 LRFMRNGE
-98 QVAITGFATESNIG
+98 QVAITGFATELNTG
-112 SDTKPDTV
+112 

-125 DDSLKGNGL
+125 DESLKGNGL
-134 AASPVSISPMFK
+134 AATPVSISPMFK
-146 TGQYEPVKKIISVV
+146 TGQYEPVKKFISVV
-160 DGESIP
+160 NGESIP
-166 SCKTL
+166 TCETPI
-171 TVGDRYLTKEY
+171 VGDRYLTKEY

-197 IACNLIKAN
+197 IACNLNKAN

-223 VEPCPKNKNHNS
+223 VEPCQKNRDHNS
-235 ATSNKYLGAWAG
+235 ATANKYLGAWAG

-253 DLWLHSTTI
+253 DLWLHSSTI
-262 DHCGNDTCINYD
+262 DPCGNDTCINYD
-274 TVSCGNCDNACESI
+274 TVSCGNSGNGCEST
-288 YCGKVCDNE
+288 YCGKVCDNS
-297 CRCCDCGNCDNGCGR
+297 CGCCDCGNMGCDNG
-312 CDCGNCDNRG
+312 G
-322 LDTFGF
+322 LDAFGF

-368 YNRNSVYQNI
+368 HNKNSVYQNV
-378 IAGQNYLS
+378 IASQNYLS
-386 LRLVKDYN
+386 LRLIKDYN

-490 DGKLINVGQ
+490 DGKLINVAQ
-499 ITYEAVING
+499 ITYEAVIND

-523 INRSIAKDTMIED
+523 INRSIDKDTMIED
-536 SINNELRPNITKNS
+536 TINNELRPNITKNS

-563 IGNINNAIKTVND
+563 IDNINEAIKTVND

-591 EIQERKDADV
+591 EIQERKDAD
-601 AEKEARIATDEEIK
+601 EEIK
-615 ATVTANKEILDQ
+615 ATLDQ
-627 EIERATTKDN
+627 EVERATAK
-637 ELATAIAEE
+637 EAE
-646 KQAREAKDADLENK
+646 LENK
-660 IGQHQIVSD
+660 IEQHQTVSN

-694 ATKTDLNNTKQVLT
+694 ATKTDLNKTKQVLT

-744 DADVAEK
+744 DAD
-751 EARIATDEEIKATI
+751 EEIKATI

-774 TDSGVLTLKSKGGT
+774 TNSGVLTLKSKGGT

>member
-37 EGRDIKTLKV
+37 EGRDIKTLRV
-47 DGSDIVIELQNG
+47 EGSDIVVELQNG
-59 KIIRSVD
+59 KVMRSVD

-82 EFDKENGV
+82 EFDKESGV
-90 LKFVRNGE
+90 LRFMRNGE
-98 QVAITGFATESNIG
+98 QVAITGFATELNTG
-112 SDTKPDTV
+112 

-125 DDSLKGNGL
+125 DESLKGNGL
-134 AASPVSISPMFK
+134 AATPVSISPMFK
-146 TGQYEPVKKIISVV
+146 TGQYEPVKKFISVV

-166 SCKTL
+166 TCETPI
-171 TVGDRYLTKEY
+171 VGDRYLTKEY

-197 IACNLIKAN
+197 IACNLNKAN

-223 VEPCPKNKNHNS
+223 VEPCQKDRDHNS
-235 ATSNKYLGAWAG
+235 ATANKYLGAWAG

-253 DLWLHSTTI
+253 DLWLHSSTI
-262 DHCGNDTCINYD
+262 DPCGNDTCINYD
-274 TVSCGNCDNACESI
+274 TVSCGNSGNGCEST
-288 YCGKVCDNE
+288 YCGKVCDNS
-297 CRCCDCGNCDNGCGR
+297 CGCCDCGNMGCDNG
-312 CDCGNCDNRG
+312 G
-322 LDTFGF
+322 LDAFGF

-368 YNRNSVYQNI
+368 YNKNSVYQNV
-378 IAGQNYLS
+378 IASQNYLS
-386 LRLVKDYN
+386 LRLIKDYN

-591 EIQERKDADV
+591 EIQERKDAD
-601 AEKEARIATDEEIK
+601 AT
-615 ATVTANKEILDQ
+615 
-627 EIERATTKDN
+627 
-637 ELATAIAEE
+637 
-646 KQAREAKDADLENK
+646 
-660 IGQHQIVSD
+660 
-669 ERYQELKGLI
+669 
-679 NTNKDSIDNLSTDLD
+679 
-694 ATKTDLNNTKQVLT
+694 
-708 DFGKETAKAFEQIN
+708 
-722 QVITD
+722 
-727 GFNTINGGI
+727 
-736 ATEIQERK
+736 
-744 DADVAEK
+744 EK

-774 TDSGVLTLKSKGGT
+774 TNSGVLTLKSKGGT

>member
-37 EGRDIKTLKV
+37 EGRDIKTLRV
-47 DGSDIVIELQNG
+47 EGSDIVVELQNG
-59 KIIRSVD
+59 KVMRSVD

-82 EFDKENGV
+82 EFDKESGV
-90 LKFVRNGE
+90 LRFMRNGE
-98 QVAITGFATESNIG
+98 QIAITGFATELNTG
-112 SDTKPDTV
+112 

-125 DDSLKGNGL
+125 DESLKGNGL
-134 AASPVSISPMFK
+134 AATPVSISPMFK
-146 TGQYEPVKKIISVV
+146 TGQYEPVKKFISVV

-166 SCKTL
+166 TCETPI
-171 TVGDRYLTKEY
+171 VGDRYLTKEY

-197 IACNLIKAN
+197 IACNLNKAN

-223 VEPCPKNKNHNS
+223 VEPCQKDRDHNS
-235 ATSNKYLGAWAG
+235 ATANKYLGAWAG

-253 DLWLHSTTI
+253 DLWLHSSTI
-262 DHCGNDTCINYD
+262 DPCGNDTCINYD
-274 TVSCGNCDNACESI
+274 TVSCGNSGNGCEST
-288 YCGKVCDNE
+288 YCGKVCDNS
-297 CRCCDCGNCDNGCGR
+297 CGCCDCGNMGCDNG
-312 CDCGNCDNRG
+312 G
-322 LDTFGF
+322 LDAFGF

-368 YNRNSVYQNI
+368 HNKNSVYQNV
-378 IAGQNYLS
+378 IASQNYLS
-386 LRLVKDYN
+386 LRLIKDYN

-536 SINNELRPNITKNS
+536 TINNELRPNITKNS

-591 EIQERKDADV
+591 EIQERKDAD
-601 AEKEARIATDEEIK
+601 A
-615 ATVTANKEILDQ
+615 
-627 EIERATTKDN
+627 
-637 ELATAIAEE
+637 
-646 KQAREAKDADLENK
+646 
-660 IGQHQIVSD
+660 
-669 ERYQELKGLI
+669 
-679 NTNKDSIDNLSTDLD
+679 
-694 ATKTDLNNTKQVLT
+694 
-708 DFGKETAKAFEQIN
+708 
-722 QVITD
+722 
-727 GFNTINGGI
+727 
-736 ATEIQERK
+736 
-744 DADVAEK
+744 AEK

-774 TDSGVLTLKSKGGT
+774 TNSGVLTLKSKGGT

>member
-11 NSPYPGDVT
+11 NSPYTGDVT

-37 EGRDIKTLKV
+37 EGRDIKTLRV
-47 DGSDIVIELQNG
+47 EGSDLVVELQNG
-59 KIIRSVD
+59 KVMRSVD

-82 EFDKENGV
+82 EFDKESGV
-90 LKFVRNGE
+90 LKFMRNGE
-98 QVAITGFATESNIG
+98 QVAITGFATELNTG
-112 SDTKPDTV
+112 
-120 VTVAV
+120 VTIAV
-125 DDSLKGNGL
+125 DECLKGNGL
-134 AASPVSISPMFK
+134 AANPVSISPMYK
-146 TGQYEPVKKIISVV
+146 TGQYEPVKKFISVV
-160 DGESIP
+160 DGETIP
-166 SCKTL
+166 CCDTPI
-171 TVGDRYLTKEY
+171 VGDRYLTKEY

-197 IACNLIKAN
+197 IACELNKAN

-223 VEPCPKNKNHNS
+223 VEPCQKDRDHNS
-235 ATSNKYLGAWAG
+235 ATANKYLGAWAG

-253 DLWLHSTTI
+253 DLWMHSGMI
-262 DHCGNDTCINYD
+262 DPCGNSGDTCINYD
-274 TVSCGNCDNACESI
+274 VDCNASSHDTCEST
-288 YCGKVCDNE
+288 YCGKVDNTE
-297 CRCCDCGNCDNGCGR
+297 CGCCDCGSMGCNT
-312 CDCGNCDNRG
+312 DG
-322 LDTFGF
+322 LDAFGF

-358 CENVYVKRFE
+358 CENVYAKRFE
-368 YNRNSVYQNI
+368 YNKNSVYQNI
-378 IAGQNYLS
+378 IASQNYLS
-386 LRLVKDYN
+386 LRLIKDYN

-410 TVMMP
+410 TLLMP
-415 SVKNGHSIWTSV
+415 STKNGHAVWTSV

-476 KAPNGQTNAEYRLS
+476 NSPNGQTNAEYRLS

-499 ITYEAVING
+499 ITYESVIND
-508 INPKLDELGTKIDNE
+508 INPKLDQLGTKLDNE

-536 SINNELRPNITKNS
+536 VINNELKPSITKNAS
-550 NDIATVN
+550 DISTVN

-563 IGNINNAIKTVND
+563 IDTINGAIETVNN
-576 NLVDAVNTIN
+576 NLVNAVNTIN

-591 EIQERKDADV
+591 EIQERKDADA
-601 AEKEARIATDEEIK
+601 AEKDARIATDEEIK
-615 ATVTANKEILDQ
+615 ATV
-627 EIERATTKDN
+627 
-637 ELATAIAEE
+637 
-646 KQAREAKDADLENK
+646 
-660 IGQHQIVSD
+660 
-669 ERYQELKGLI
+669 
-679 NTNKDSIDNLSTDLD
+679 
-694 ATKTDLNNTKQVLT
+694 
-708 DFGKETAKAFEQIN
+708 
-722 QVITD
+722 
-727 GFNTINGGI
+727 
-736 ATEIQERK
+736 
-744 DADVAEK
+744 
-751 EARIATDEEIKATI
+751 
-765 LTEEGTSFD
+765 LTEEGTKFD
-774 TDSGVLTLKSKGGT
+774 TDNGVLTLKSNGGT

>member
-37 EGRDIKTLKV
+37 EGRDIKTLRV
-47 DGSDIVIELQNG
+47 EGSDIVVELQNG
-59 KIIRSVD
+59 KVMRSVD

-82 EFDKENGV
+82 EFDKESGV
-90 LKFVRNGE
+90 LRFMRNGE
-98 QVAITGFATESNIG
+98 QVAITGFATELNTG
-112 SDTKPDTV
+112 

-125 DDSLKGNGL
+125 DESLKGNGL
-134 AASPVSISPMFK
+134 AATPVSISPMFK
-146 TGQYEPVKKIISVV
+146 TGQYEPVKKFISVV

-166 SCKTL
+166 TCETPI
-171 TVGDRYLTKEY
+171 VGDRYLTKEY

-197 IACNLIKAN
+197 IACNLNKAN

-223 VEPCPKNKNHNS
+223 VEPCQKDRDHNS
-235 ATSNKYLGAWAG
+235 ATANKYLGAWAG

-253 DLWLHSTTI
+253 DLWLHSSTI
-262 DHCGNDTCINYD
+262 DPCGNDTCINYD
-274 TVSCGNCDNACESI
+274 TVSCGNSGNGCEST
-288 YCGKVCDNE
+288 YCGKVCDNS
-297 CRCCDCGNCDNGCGR
+297 CGCCDCGNMGCDNG
-312 CDCGNCDNRG
+312 G
-322 LDTFGF
+322 LDAFGF

-368 YNRNSVYQNI
+368 YNKNSVYQNV
-378 IAGQNYLS
+378 IASQNYLS
-386 LRLVKDYN
+386 LRLIKDYN

-744 DADVAEK
+744 DADAAEK

-774 TDSGVLTLKSKGGT
+774 TNSGVLTLKSKGGT

>member
-37 EGRDIKTLKV
+37 EGRDIKTLRV
-47 DGSDIVIELQNG
+47 EGSDIVVELQNG
-59 KIIRSVD
+59 KVMRSVD
-66 ALKDVTDLKH
+66 ALKDVADLKR
-76 TAVSEL
+76 TAISEL
-82 EFDKENGV
+82 EFDKESGV

-98 QVAITGFATESNIG
+98 QVAITGFATESK
-112 SDTKPDTV
+112 SEPSTV

-134 AASPVSISPMFK
+134 TATPISISPIFK

-160 DGESIP
+160 DGDSIP
-166 SCKTL
+166 TCETL
-171 TVGDRYLTKEY
+171 AVGDRYLTKEY
-182 VSVYGMLYNYEAVKK
+182 VSVYGMLYNYNAVKK
-197 IACNLIKAN
+197 IACDLDKAN

-262 DHCGNDTCINYD
+262 DTCGNDTCINYD
-274 TVSCGNCDNACESI
+274 AVSCGNCNNACESI

-297 CRCCDCGNCDNGCGR
+297 CRCCDCGNCDNGCGC
-312 CDCGNCDNRG
+312 CDCGNCANRG

-499 ITYEAVING
+499 ITYEAVIND

-523 INRSIAKDTMIED
+523 INRSIAKDEAFED
-536 SINNELRPNITKNS
+536 TINDELRPNITKNS

-563 IGNINNAIKTVND
+563 IGNINEAIKTVND

-591 EIQERKDADV
+591 EIQERKDAD
-601 AEKEARIATDEEIK
+601 KEIK
-615 ATVTANKEILDQ
+615 DSLDQ

-660 IGQHQIVSD
+660 IGQQQTVSN

-744 DADVAEK
+744 DADAAEK

-774 TDSGVLTLKSKGGT
+774 TNSGVLTLKSKGGT

>member
-11 NSPYPGDVT
+11 NSPYTGDVT

-37 EGRDIKTLKV
+37 EGRDIKTLRV
-47 DGSDIVIELQNG
+47 EGSDIVIELQNG
-59 KIIRSVD
+59 KVMRSVD
-66 ALKDVTDLKH
+66 ALKDVADLKH
-76 TAVSEL
+76 TAISEL
-82 EFDKENGV
+82 EFDKESGV
-90 LKFVRNGE
+90 LKFVRDGE
-98 QVAITGFATESNIG
+98 QVAITGFATESK
-112 SDTKPDTV
+112 SEPSTV

-134 AASPVSISPMFK
+134 AATPISISPMFK

-166 SCKTL
+166 TCETL
-171 TVGDRYLTKEY
+171 AVGDRYLTKEY
-182 VSVYGMLYNYEAVKK
+182 VSVYGMLYNYNAVKK
-197 IACNLIKAN
+197 IACDLDKAN

-262 DHCGNDTCINYD
+262 DPCGNDTCINYD
-274 TVSCGNCDNACESI
+274 TVSCGNCNNACESI

-297 CRCCDCGNCDNGCGR
+297 CRCCDCGNCNNGC

-400 SEKILSDQYP
+400 SEKILSDHYP

-433 GCGRIE
+433 CCGRIE

-490 DGKLINVGQ
+490 DGKLINVSQ
-499 ITYEAVING
+499 ITYEAVIND

-523 INRSIAKDTMIED
+523 INRSIAKDESFED
-536 SINNELRPNITKNS
+536 TINDELRPNITKNS

-563 IGNINNAIKTVND
+563 IGNINEAIKTVND

-591 EIQERKDADV
+591 EIQERKDAD
-601 AEKEARIATDEEIK
+601 KEIK
-615 ATVTANKEILDQ
+615 DSLDQ
-627 EIERATTKDN
+627 EIERAITKDN
-637 ELATAIAEE
+637 ELTTAIAEE
-646 KQAREAKDADLENK
+646 KHARETKDAELENK
-660 IGQHQIVSD
+660 IVQQQTVSN
-669 ERYQELKGLI
+669 EHYQELKGLI
-679 NTNKDSIDNLSTDLD
+679 NTNKESIDNLSSDLD
-694 ATKTDLNNTKQVLT
+694 ATKTDLNNTKQVLS

-744 DADVAEK
+744 DADAAEK

-774 TDSGVLTLKSKGGT
+774 TNSGVLTLKSKGGT

>member
-37 EGRDIKTLKV
+37 EGRDIKTLRV
-47 DGSDIVIELQNG
+47 EGSDIVVELQNG
-59 KIIRSVD
+59 KVMRSVD
-66 ALKDVTDLKH
+66 ALKDVADLKR
-76 TAVSEL
+76 TAISEL
-82 EFDKENGV
+82 EFDKESGV

-98 QVAITGFATESNIG
+98 QVAITGFATESK
-112 SDTKPDTV
+112 SEPSTV

-134 AASPVSISPMFK
+134 TATPISISPIFK

-160 DGESIP
+160 DGDSIP
-166 SCKTL
+166 TCETL
-171 TVGDRYLTKEY
+171 AVGDRYLTKEY
-182 VSVYGMLYNYEAVKK
+182 VSVYGMLYNYNAVKK
-197 IACNLIKAN
+197 IACDLDKAN

-262 DHCGNDTCINYD
+262 DTCGNDTCINYD
-274 TVSCGNCDNACESI
+274 AVSCGNCNNACESI

-297 CRCCDCGNCDNGCGR
+297 CRCCDCGNCDNGCGC

-499 ITYEAVING
+499 ITYEAVIND

-523 INRSIAKDTMIED
+523 INRSIAKD
-536 SINNELRPNITKNS
+536 
-550 NDIATVN
+550 
-557 TNLVSA
+557 
-563 IGNINNAIKTVND
+563 
-576 NLVDAVNTIN
+576 
-586 GGIAT
+586 
-591 EIQERKDADV
+591 
-601 AEKEARIATDEEIK
+601 EA
-615 ATVTANKEILDQ
+615 
-627 EIERATTKDN
+627 
-637 ELATAIAEE
+637 
-646 KQAREAKDADLENK
+646 
-660 IGQHQIVSD
+660 
-669 ERYQELKGLI
+669 
-679 NTNKDSIDNLSTDLD
+679 
-694 ATKTDLNNTKQVLT
+694 
-708 DFGKETAKAFEQIN
+708 F
-722 QVITD
+722 
-727 GFNTINGGI
+727 
-736 ATEIQERK
+736 
-744 DADVAEK
+744 
-751 EARIATDEEIKATI
+751 
-765 LTEEGTSFD
+765 
-774 TDSGVLTLKSKGGT
+774 
-788 NDIKVQFSMNFG
+788 
-800 EF
+800 

>member
-37 EGRDIKTLKV
+37 EGRDIKTLRV
-47 DGSDIVIELQNG
+47 EGSDIVVELQNG
-59 KIIRSVD
+59 KVMRSVN

-82 EFDKENGV
+82 EFDKESGV

-98 QVAITGFATESNIG
+98 QVAITGFATESK
-112 SDTKPDTV
+112 SEPSTV

-134 AASPVSISPMFK
+134 TATPISISPIFK

-160 DGESIP
+160 DGDSIP
-166 SCKTL
+166 TCETL
-171 TVGDRYLTKEY
+171 AVGDRYLTKEY
-182 VSVYGMLYNYEAVKK
+182 VSVYGMLYNYNAVKK
-197 IACNLIKAN
+197 IACDLDKAN

-262 DHCGNDTCINYD
+262 DTCGNDTCINYD
-274 TVSCGNCDNACESI
+274 AVSCGNCNNACESI

-297 CRCCDCGNCDNGCGR
+297 CRCCDCGNCDNGCGC

-499 ITYEAVING
+499 ITYEAVIND

-523 INRSIAKDTMIED
+523 INRSIAKDEAFED
-536 SINNELRPNITKNS
+536 TINDELRPNITKNS

-563 IGNINNAIKTVND
+563 IGNINEAIKTVND

-591 EIQERKDADV
+591 EIQERKDAD
-601 AEKEARIATDEEIK
+601 KEIK
-615 ATVTANKEILDQ
+615 DSLDQ

-660 IGQHQIVSD
+660 IGQQQTVSN

-744 DADVAEK
+744 DADAAEK

-774 TDSGVLTLKSKGGT
+774 TNSGVLTLKSKGGT

>member
-1 MIDGITYFRK
+1 MG
-11 NSPYPGDVT
+11 
-20 KNCAL
+20 
-25 DGVEVDNNFFVL
+25 
-37 EGRDIKTLKV
+37 
-47 DGSDIVIELQNG
+47 
-59 KIIRSVD
+59 
-66 ALKDVTDLKH
+66 
-76 TAVSEL
+76 
-82 EFDKENGV
+82 
-90 LKFVRNGE
+90 
-98 QVAITGFATESNIG
+98 
-112 SDTKPDTV
+112 
-120 VTVAV
+120 
-125 DDSLKGNGL
+125 
-134 AASPVSISPMFK
+134 
-146 TGQYEPVKKIISVV
+146 
-160 DGESIP
+160 
-166 SCKTL
+166 
-171 TVGDRYLTKEY
+171 
-182 VSVYGMLYNYEAVKK
+182 
-197 IACNLIKAN
+197 
-206 SPWRIP
+206 
-212 TKEDWD
+212 
-218 DMLNA
+218 
-223 VEPCPKNKNHNS
+223 
-235 ATSNKYLGAWAG
+235 
-247 KLLKST
+247 
-253 DLWLHSTTI
+253 
-262 DHCGNDTCINYD
+262 
-274 TVSCGNCDNACESI
+274 
-288 YCGKVCDNE
+288 
-297 CRCCDCGNCDNGCGR
+297 CDNG
-312 CDCGNCDNRG
+312 G
-322 LDTFGF
+322 LDAFGF

-368 YNRNSVYQNI
+368 YNKNSVYQNV
-378 IAGQNYLS
+378 IASQNYLS
-386 LRLVKDYN
+386 LRLIKDYN

-591 EIQERKDADV
+591 EIQERKDAD
-601 AEKEARIATDEEIK
+601 ATEKEARIATDEEIK

-669 ERYQELKGLI
+669 EHYQELKELI

-744 DADVAEK
+744 DADATEK

-774 TDSGVLTLKSKGGT
+774 TNSGVLTLKSKGGT

>member
-11 NSPYPGDVT
+11 NSPYTGDVT

-37 EGRDIKTLKV
+37 EGRDIKTLRV
-47 DGSDIVIELQNG
+47 EGSDIVIELQNG
-59 KIIRSVD
+59 KVMRSVD
-66 ALKDVTDLKH
+66 ALKDVADLKR
-76 TAVSEL
+76 TAISEL
-82 EFDKENGV
+82 EFDKESGV
-90 LKFVRNGE
+90 LKFVRDGE

-112 SDTKPDTV
+112 SDTKPYTV

-134 AASPVSISPMFK
+134 AATPISISPMFK

-166 SCKTL
+166 TCETL
-171 TVGDRYLTKEY
+171 AVGDRYLTKEY
-182 VSVYGMLYNYEAVKK
+182 VSVYGMLYNYNAVKK
-197 IACNLIKAN
+197 IACDLDKAN

-262 DHCGNDTCINYD
+262 DPCGNDTCINYD
-274 TVSCGNCDNACESI
+274 TVSCGNCNNACESI

-297 CRCCDCGNCDNGCGR
+297 CRCCDCGNCDNGC

-400 SEKILSDQYP
+400 SEKILSDHYP

-490 DGKLINVGQ
+490 DGKLINVAQ
-499 ITYEAVING
+499 ITYEAVIND

-523 INRSIAKDTMIED
+523 INRSIAKDESFED
-536 SINNELRPNITKNS
+536 TINDELRPNITKNS

-563 IGNINNAIKTVND
+563 IGNINEAIKTVND

-591 EIQERKDADV
+591 EIQERKDAD
-601 AEKEARIATDEEIK
+601 KEIK
-615 ATVTANKEILDQ
+615 DSLDQ

-637 ELATAIAEE
+637 ELTTAIAEE

-660 IGQHQIVSD
+660 IEQHQIVSD
-669 ERYQELKGLI
+669 EHYQELKGLI

-774 TDSGVLTLKSKGGT
+774 TNSGVLTLKSKGGT

>member
-37 EGRDIKTLKV
+37 EGRDIKTLRV
-47 DGSDIVIELQNG
+47 EGSDIVVELQNG
-59 KIIRSVD
+59 KVMRSVD

-82 EFDKENGV
+82 EFDKESGV

-98 QVAITGFATESNIG
+98 QVAITGFATESK
-112 SDTKPDTV
+112 SEPSTV

-134 AASPVSISPMFK
+134 TATPISISPIFK

-160 DGESIP
+160 DGDSIP
-166 SCKTL
+166 TCETL
-171 TVGDRYLTKEY
+171 AVGDRYLTKEY
-182 VSVYGMLYNYEAVKK
+182 VSVYGMLYNYNAVKK
-197 IACNLIKAN
+197 IACDLDKAN

-262 DHCGNDTCINYD
+262 DTCGNDTCINYD
-274 TVSCGNCDNACESI
+274 AVSCGNCNNACESI

-297 CRCCDCGNCDNGCGR
+297 CRCRDCGNCDNGCGC

-499 ITYEAVING
+499 ITYEAVIND

-536 SINNELRPNITKNS
+536 TINNELRPNITKNS

-563 IGNINNAIKTVND
+563 IGNINEAIKTVND

-591 EIQERKDADV
+591 EIQERKDAD
-601 AEKEARIATDEEIK
+601 KEIK
-615 ATVTANKEILDQ
+615 DSLDQ

-637 ELATAIAEE
+637 ELATAIDEE

-660 IGQHQIVSD
+660 IGQQQTVSN

-744 DADVAEK
+744 DADATEK

-774 TDSGVLTLKSKGGT
+774 TNSGVLTLKSKGGT